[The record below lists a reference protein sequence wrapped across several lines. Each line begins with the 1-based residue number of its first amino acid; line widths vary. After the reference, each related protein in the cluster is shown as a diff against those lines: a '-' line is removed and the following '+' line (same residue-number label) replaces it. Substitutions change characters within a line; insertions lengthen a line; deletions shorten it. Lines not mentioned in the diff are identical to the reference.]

1 MGIVR
6 GILLVYVRAEIG
18 LGAGVFGYLF
28 GMVATKAALSI
39 VGQVVPFGAMAMRLP
54 DVAIRSK

>member
-1 MGIVR
+1 M
-6 GILLVYVRAEIG
+6 
-18 LGAGVFGYLF
+18 GAGVFGYLF